1 MKCIEIPLY
10 RIVPAPLT
18 GIGWVAVEIWSPGLG
33 KYVCLSTFRSSD
45 LAEEFIQREIER
57 ED

>member
-1 MKCIEIPLY
+1 MKFIEIPLY

-18 GIGWVAVEIWSPGLG
+18 GIGWVAVEMWDSVFGR
-33 KYVCLSTFRSSD
+33 YVHLSTFRSAE
-45 LAEEFIQREIER
+45 LAEEFIER